1 MFGESPSRV
10 VVSISRDKEDLF
22 LEIMEERRLS
32 ILLLGHVT
40 QGKICVDEDQW
51 AMVEDAKSIFDT
63 SLEKMIV

>member
-1 MFGESPSRV
+1 MEV
-10 VVSISRDKEDLF
+10 LF
-22 LEIMEERRLS
+22 LEILEERRLS

-51 AMVEDAKSIFDT
+51 AMVEDAKLIFDT